1 MPLRLRIFCQRDSAL
16 LAEQPLIHVPEAAS
30 WPFLYPLGVDLP
42 ATPATIV
49 VPDIHEAFVNRQ
61 TASTQLVTTQAAYLM
76 LAWAEVVGDRD
87 VVMLASADAQALEEH
102 APELSSGTGVFANT
116 EIVDASGADA
126 PLASAS
132 ARSETLGE
140 LRRDLA
146 EAASGR
152 VGGPLAPLAP
162 LAPGVRALISAMR
175 AHDPHERLALCV
187 RALDEGRTPAAL
199 LAAASVCMEVN
210 DLDAA
215 ERDLDEAIAL
225 APDWAAA
232 HFERGKLWLRRDD
245 MERASESFGDA
256 ARRMPRFASA
266 WSNLGATLGELDRP
280 EQALEAFS
288 RALECDPLS
297 AQTHNNLGVV
307 RRELGQLADS
317 EAAFRRVIELAPALA
332 FGYYNLGH
340 TLFLQGRYQA
350 ALTAYAEGQRR
361 DPGANPVQASRLAMC
376 RLATGDAQGAI
387 RELQRS
393 TGGLPL
399 EYKRQLLTDTQTIAW
414 ALLTHR
420 PDLPDWHVVNGWL
433 EQELARGQDRQG

>member
-1 MPLRLRIFCQRDSAL
+1 M
-16 LAEQPLIHVPEAAS
+16 EQPIIHVPEAAS
-30 WPFLYPLGVDLP
+30 WPFLYPLRLDLP

-76 LAWAEVVGDRD
+76 LMWAEAVGDRD
-87 VVMLASADAQALEEH
+87 VVMVASADAKALEEH
-102 APELSSGTGVFANT
+102 APDLLARKGVFAKT
-116 EIVDASGADA
+116 EVIDA
-126 PLASAS
+126 P
-132 ARSETLGE
+132 E
-140 LRRDLA
+140 LPRDLA
-146 EAASGR
+146 VAASGR
-152 VGGPLAPLAP
+152 EGGPHAPLAPLAP
-162 LAPGVRALISAMR
+162 LAPGLRALISAMR
-175 AHDPHERLALCV
+175 ARVPHERLALCV

-245 MERASESFGDA
+245 MERASESFGEA
-256 ARRMPRFASA
+256 AQRMPRFASA

-288 RALECDPLS
+288 QALECDPSS

-399 EYKRQLLTDTQTIAW
+399 EYKRQLLTDAQTIAW

-420 PDLPDWHVVNGWL
+420 PDLPDWHVVNEW
-433 EQELARGQDRQG
+433 LARELNT

>member
-1 MPLRLRIFCQRDSAL
+1 
-16 LAEQPLIHVPEAAS
+16 
-30 WPFLYPLGVDLP
+30 
-42 ATPATIV
+42 
-49 VPDIHEAFVNRQ
+49 
-61 TASTQLVTTQAAYLM
+61 
-76 LAWAEVVGDRD
+76 
-87 VVMLASADAQALEEH
+87 
-102 APELSSGTGVFANT
+102 
-116 EIVDASGADA
+116 
-126 PLASAS
+126 
-132 ARSETLGE
+132 
-140 LRRDLA
+140 
-146 EAASGR
+146 
-152 VGGPLAPLAP
+152 
-162 LAPGVRALISAMR
+162 MR
-175 AHDPHERLALCV
+175 AHDPRERLALCV
-187 RALDEGRTPAAL
+187 RGLDEGRTPAAL

-256 ARRMPRFASA
+256 ARRMPRFA
-266 WSNLGATLGELDRP
+266 LGLVESRRHARRARP
-280 EQALEAFS
+280 SGARRCEAFS

-420 PDLPDWHVVNGWL
+420 PDLPDWHVVNEWL
-433 EQELARGQDRQG
+433 SRELGA